1 MKIPARINQ
10 KSNPKSTK
18 RRQRDPNALN
28 NTSKM
33 PKSAPRSAQVTN
45 MSPTWPKPSAK
56 IRRTR
61 HPAQAWCFTP
71 PPNPLPKGLAALHA
85 TPSDARSALS
95 VIRRTALGAQACQ
108 TNTFYLQ
115 HELNAVLTCF
125 RGGPARAKGSKILTD
140 LQWSGTMLGPCWRY
154 FSLLGASWPSFA
166 GLAAF
171 LTVLGQFL
179 CVF

>member
-1 MKIPARINQ
+1 MKIPAQINE

-61 HPAQAWCFTP
+61 LLAQVPRFTP
-71 PPNPLPKGLAALHA
+71 PPNPLPKGLAALAA
-85 TPSDARSALS
+85 TPSDAKRALS
-95 VIRRTALGAQACQ
+95 VIRRTAVGAQACQ
-108 TNTFYLQ
+108 INMFYIQ
-115 HELNAVLTCF
+115 HY
-125 RGGPARAKGSKILTD
+125 
-140 LQWSGTMLGPCWRY
+140 ML
-154 FSLLGASWPSFA
+154 F
-166 GLAAF
+166 
-171 LTVLGQFL
+171 
-179 CVF
+179 